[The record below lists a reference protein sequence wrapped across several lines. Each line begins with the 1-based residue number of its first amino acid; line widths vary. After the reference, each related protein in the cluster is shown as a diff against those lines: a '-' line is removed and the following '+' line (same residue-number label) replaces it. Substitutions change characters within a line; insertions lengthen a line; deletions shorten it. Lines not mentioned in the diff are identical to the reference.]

1 MNDRLI
7 LWTIVIGYMLFVFVK
22 GVMKV
27 KKINTTDD
35 YLVAGRNVNWFLL
48 FCTMGATVIGGG
60 YSIGA
65 IGKTYEW
72 GILMLLVSTGG
83 YLHFIFSGLV
93 VAPQFREAKLYTVAG
108 YFGHRFGEGPRFLV
122 LILSLLFSVFIVA
135 AQMAAFGTVTAAIL
149 PDLAGAQE
157 MLRWAILIGGIMV
170 VTYSTA
176 GGLMAVI
183 HTDLFQFIVLMVGFI
198 ITLAFCIPDIS
209 DSYNPDTGKFVPS
222 RFGVVDIRQPA
233 EFAIQLSQS
242 PEPLSVHIRAKLDS
256 EHLAAIEQVASGE
269 DTTMH
274 GKWAM
279 VAALNSLLDNPDFYD
294 SAVFA
299 EVNFVEQ
306 TKKRLS
312 NRIELDG
319 RDLRRLNLSLLQDA
333 FQDEISRDREI
344 SADFFKVEGGKG
356 WLFLLTTFLAFLL
369 GETFAPGYATRYCV
383 GKNIRETKLGIAG
396 VGFFLALTFPVILFF
411 IALFARIQF
420 PDIDPQQ
427 ALPMVIDQLHNPV
440 IGGLMIGA
448 LLMAVMSS
456 ADSALNSSTAIF
468 VKDLFEHQL
477 GWKDNGDGRML
488 KLARICTAG
497 LGVSAILVA
506 ILWSDIIGLLL
517 FTYHVWAPAIILP
530 VIIGALWKKRSATLT
545 KHIFITMLSATILT
559 LMYRGISMLK
569 SQFDIIFFDDNTYS
583 LIESFDPAVFGV
595 LISCIV
601 FMLLRLFSRFGKQ
614 GANTTKS

>member
-1 MNDRLI
+1 MNDRAI
-7 LWTIVIGYMLFVFVK
+7 LWAIVIGYILFVFIK
-22 GVMKV
+22 GVMKA
-27 KKINTTDD
+27 KKIGTTDD

-108 YFGHRFGEGPRFLV
+108 YFGHRFGERPRFLV

-149 PDLAGAQE
+149 PDLAGSTE
-157 MLRWAILIGGIMV
+157 TLRWAILIGGLMV

-176 GGLMAVI
+176 GGLLAVI
-183 HTDLFQFIVLMVGFI
+183 HTDLFQFLVLLAGFV
-198 ITLAFCIPDIS
+198 ITLVFCIPDIN
-209 DSYNPDTGKFVPS
+209 DSYNAETGKFVPS
-222 RFGVVDIRQPA
+222 RFGVADIRDPH
-233 EFAIQLSQS
+233 EFAVHLGQS
-242 PEPLSVHIRAKLDS
+242 PDLVSTCLRTKFNSDDLTAIR
-256 EHLAAIEQVASGE
+256 HLATG
-269 DTTMH
+269 DTSATA
-274 GKWAM
+274 GRGL
-279 VAALNSLLDNPDFYD
+279 VAALNRLLDNPALLD
-294 SAVFA
+294 STALASVTLTNQTTERLA
-299 EVNFVEQ
+299 E
-306 TKKRLS
+306 RG
-312 NRIELDG
+312 ELEG

-333 FQDEISRDREI
+333 YPNRISRNREI
-344 SADFFKVEGGKG
+344 SADFFKIDGGKG
-356 WLFLLTTFLAFLL
+356 WLFLITTFLAFLL

-383 GKNIRETKLGIAG
+383 GKNVRETRIGIAG

-427 ALPMVIDQLHNPV
+427 ALPVVVDQLHNPV
-440 IGGLMIGA
+440 IGGLIIGA

-477 GWKDNGDGRML
+477 GWKDKGDGRML
-488 KLARICTAG
+488 RLARICTAA
-497 LGVSAILVA
+497 LGISAILVA
-506 ILWSDIIGLLL
+506 VLWSDIIGLLL

-530 VIIGALWKKRSATLT
+530 VVVGAIWKKRSTKLT
-545 KHIFITMLSATILT
+545 QHIFITMLSATVLT
-559 LMYRGISMLK
+559 LLYRGVSTLRNE
-569 SQFDIIFFDDNTYS
+569 FDLTIFGDNTY
-583 LIESFDPAVFGV
+583 EFMGSFDPAVIGV
-595 LISCIV
+595 VVSCIV
-601 FMLLRLFSRFGKQ
+601 FAALRMWSLFDRE
-614 GANTTKS
+614 T